1 MKDWNECFACL
12 NAGLPDD
19 VRRLKEAGYYQL
31 AIARVDAL
39 LAEDW
44 AAAQNQPAGAAAYFL
59 ATVRICRFH
68 SSGVW

>member
-44 AAAQNQPAGAAAYFL
+44 AAAQNQPAGAAAL
-59 ATVRICRFH
+59 PANPTPQGPDALRAAL
-68 SSGVW
+68 